1 MFHREKRKFVFY
13 FFIRVLFLQS
23 HLSFQFNCGRFSV
36 NGTALYKRQT
46 PDSGTKLDSPEPKP
60 WTDRFAHV
68 NGKHWLS
75 WSIYFQTEF
84 SGNFVCCKQPGRSL
98 FSRSASPFLVA
109 SPLPTQITCVT
120 PPFKQNPQFCLR
132 GEGSCTYATTSP
144 GYQQAVCS
152 VCSGRSAAYSFQG
165 FEQVSE

>member
-13 FFIRVLFLQS
+13 FFKAIFHSSLRYLRPFFGKWNWFVQ
-23 HLSFQFNCGRFSV
+23 
-36 NGTALYKRQT
+36 RQT

-75 WSIYFQTEF
+75 CSIYFPTEF